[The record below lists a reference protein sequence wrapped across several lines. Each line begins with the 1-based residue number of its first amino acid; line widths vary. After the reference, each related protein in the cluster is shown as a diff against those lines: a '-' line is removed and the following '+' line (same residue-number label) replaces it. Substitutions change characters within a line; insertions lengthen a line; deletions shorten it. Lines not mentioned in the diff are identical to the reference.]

1 MQVTAFRNLLRGQ
14 HLFVAGM
21 LAPAFVILALFYAYP
36 TFQNLAISFTD
47 LSLLGLKRGSNW
59 VGFDNYHEFLA
70 GAEFRHVLFN
80 TVIWLTALSVALR
93 LAFGLGIALLLDSPL
108 LYRIRLAT
116 LAKVAV
122 LVPWATPPIV
132 AVVIWRWMLDPQNG
146 IVNAILVKLALVD
159 EPVAFFAD
167 LRTVWPSVV
176 TIIVWNT
183 VPLIA
188 LSLLASLQSIPDELN
203 EAAALDGASRW
214 QQFRYITLPFLM
226 PTLVVLTLMSVFWT
240 FNNFVYVWLAT
251 GAGPGTFTNVLA
263 TEIYIKAFVDFR
275 IGYSSAVGIVMA
287 IVMAAFGLA
296 YYRFVAPHELT
307 DAL

>member
-1 MQVTAFRNLLRGQ
+1 
-14 HLFVAGM
+14 
-21 LAPAFVILALFYAYP
+21 
-36 TFQNLAISFTD
+36 
-47 LSLLGLKRGSNW
+47 
-59 VGFDNYHEFLA
+59 
-70 GAEFRHVLFN
+70 
-80 TVIWLTALSVALR
+80 
-93 LAFGLGIALLLDSPL
+93 
-108 LYRIRLAT
+108 
-116 LAKVAV
+116 
-122 LVPWATPPIV
+122 
-132 AVVIWRWMLDPQNG
+132 MLDPQNG
-146 IVNAILVKLALVD
+146 IVNAILVKLGLVG

-167 LRTVWPSVV
+167 LRTVWPSVE

-203 EAAALDGASRW
+203 EAAALDGATRW
-214 QQFRYITLPFLM
+214 QQFRYITLPFLT

-296 YYRFVAPHELT
+296 YYRFVAPHELK

>member
-1 MQVTAFRNLLRGQ
+1 
-14 HLFVAGM
+14 M

-36 TFQNLAISFTD
+36 TLQNLAISFTD
-47 LSLLGLKRGSNW
+47 LSLLGLKRGGSF
-59 VGFDNYHEFLA
+59 VGLDNYREFLT
-70 GAEFRHVLFN
+70 GPEFGHLLFN
-80 TVIWLTALSVALR
+80 TVLWLTGLSVALR
-93 LAFGLGIALLLDSPL
+93 LLIGLGMALLLNSPVL
-108 LYRIRLAT
+108 RHLRLAT
-116 LAKVAV
+116 VAKLAV

-132 AVVIWRWMLDPQNG
+132 AVVVWRWMLDSQNG
-146 IVNAILVKLALVD
+146 IVNEWLQRAGLVD
-159 EPVAFFAD
+159 NPVAFFAD

-188 LSLLASLQSIPDELN
+188 LSLLASLQSIPEELN

-226 PTLVVLTLMSVFWT
+226 PTIVVLTLMSVFWT

-275 IGYSSAVGIVMA
+275 LSYSSAVGIVMA
-287 IVMAAFGLA
+287 VVMAGFGVA
-296 YYRFVAPHELT
+296 YYRFAATAELK
-307 DAL
+307 DSL